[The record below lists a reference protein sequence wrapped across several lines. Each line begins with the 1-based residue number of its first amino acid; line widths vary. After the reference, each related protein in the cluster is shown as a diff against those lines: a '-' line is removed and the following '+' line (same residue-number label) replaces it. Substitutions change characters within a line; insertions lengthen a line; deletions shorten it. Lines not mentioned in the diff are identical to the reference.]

1 MVAKFKYPVNKNEIM
16 NIDQLAP
23 TKSLIDLDGFSQNSL
38 NSVFIGYNLAKVL
51 DDIILVELV
60 DLGGNSNEIVRNGIV
75 VPINADTQAWR
86 VGKVILCGQGTSM
99 VKKGDHVIFPNNKG
113 IMISN
118 VEIEGYGTLKHGQ
131 FLNEHR
137 IFGIATPREDV
148 HIEGKSKSTRK
159 K

>member
-1 MVAKFKYPVNKNEIM
+1 MHMQTLNV
-16 NIDQLAP
+16 DQLQP
-23 TKSLIDLDGFSQNSL
+23 QKSLIDLDGFSQNSL
-38 NSVFIGYNLAKVL
+38 NSVFVGYDLCKVL

-60 DLGGNSNEIVRNGIV
+60 DLGGTSNEIIRNGLV
-75 VPINADTQAWR
+75 VPVNADTQAWR

-99 VKKGDHVIFPNNKG
+99 VKKDDYVIFPNNKG

-137 IFGIATPREDV
+137 IFGIAKPRKDV
-148 HIEGKSKSTRK
+148 YIKGQSKSPRKNTRLRN
-159 K
+159 

>member
-1 MVAKFKYPVNKNEIM
+1 M
-16 NIDQLAP
+16 NIESLAP
-23 TKSLIDLDGFSQNSL
+23 QKSLIDLDGFSQNSL
-38 NSVFIGYNLAKVL
+38 NSVFIGYDLCKVL

-75 VPINADTQAWR
+75 VPVNADTQAWR
-86 VGKVILCGQGTSM
+86 VGKVILCGQGTSL
-99 VKKGDHVIFPNNKG
+99 VKQNDHVIFPNNKG

-137 IFGIATPREDV
+137 IFGIAKPREDV
-148 HIEGKSKSTRK
+148 HIERKSKSTRK
-159 K
+159 NPRL

>member
-1 MVAKFKYPVNKNEIM
+1 M
-16 NIDQLAP
+16 NIDKLAVQ
-23 TKSLIDLDGFSQNSL
+23 KSLIDLDGFSQNSL
-38 NSVFIGYNLAKVL
+38 NSVFIGYDLSQVL

-75 VPINADTQAWR
+75 VPVNADTQAWR
-86 VGKVILCGQGTSM
+86 VGKVILCGQGTSL

-118 VEIEGYGTLKHGQ
+118 VEIEGHGTLEHGQ

-137 IFGIATPREDV
+137 IFGIAKPRQDV
-148 HIEGKSKSTRK
+148 HIEGKSKSTGEK
-159 K
+159 